1 MPQSIDHGVRYTSMR
16 TVALTDQP
24 SPDSLTERPTLP
36 HHIRATSEFA
46 PIPKDDYSP
55 AVWGLGWRSPTLMV
69 GLFLGGLALSV
80 GHHLYYKSHDNT
92 LVKSAEQQTWTIRIG
107 TGFAFLV
114 KTLLVAAIGIAAV
127 QQMWATLRKKSVN
140 IRGIDAMFSILSDPL
155 AFFVPDMW
163 ICAKTLTVLAIVSWL
178 IPLTAL
184 ITPATLSVHLKT
196 TSTTTQMNVPTVKFT
211 KDFWSNW
218 ASYGGAGFISQP
230 SYIINRLFTA
240 TSSSAAIIPLTPPL
254 PNSSYTLQFW
264 GPSYK
269 CQDLSEVIAE
279 TKGIIYTDEDL
290 NNHTSFQGV
299 WDRYAINS
307 SNSRAIYSGSA
318 PEWLSNTLLIAT
330 RQYQGIYKEN
340 STETSL
346 VCKLWNT
353 SYVLDVSFD
362 DTIQRLVP
370 ISTDLVAP
378 CDWNTSTAMWST
390 LSSDVPESLGGYYI
404 THLLFS
410 SLING
415 YLRLSASEEL
425 NGDATWIMQS
435 GLFECPEL
443 VNSSYSRV
451 ELGPSPTCRNKTLG
465 RALED
470 LSRNFT
476 YSLLS
481 LNTANT
487 SVPVSVNSP
496 KNFYSYNWRNLV
508 TAYVTAL
515 VVTFGCITIGFF
527 ALCSNGVPENTSFSN
542 LLRTTRN
549 PDLDVLTT
557 GYCLGS
563 DHLPDEL
570 EKARLRFG
578 EIETPQPFK
587 HAAFG
592 FEGSVI
598 DLVKDEK
605 YY

>member
-1 MPQSIDHGVRYTSMR
+1 MR
-16 TVALTDQP
+16 TISLTDQP
-24 SPDSLTERPTLP
+24 HPDSMTERSTSP

-46 PIPKDDYSP
+46 RSPQDDHSP

-69 GLFLGGLALSV
+69 GLFLCGLALSV
-80 GHHLYYKSHDNT
+80 GHHIYYKSYDNT
-92 LVKSAEQQTWTIRIG
+92 LVQSAEQQTWTVRIG

-163 ICAKTLTVLAIVSWL
+163 ICAKTLTLLAIVSWL

-211 KDFWSNW
+211 RDFWTNW
-218 ASYGGAGFISQP
+218 AFYGGVGYISDP
-230 SYIINRLFTA
+230 SFIINRLFTA
-240 TSSSAAIIPLTPPL
+240 TYSSAAIIPLTPPL
-254 PNSSYTLQFW
+254 PNSSYILEFS

-269 CQDLSEVIAE
+269 CQNLSEVIAE
-279 TKGIIYTDEDL
+279 TKGITYTDVSG
-290 NNHTSFQGV
+290 NNYISFQDV
-299 WDRYAINS
+299 WDRYAMNS
-307 SNSRAIYSGSA
+307 SDHPNSRTIYSGSV
-318 PEWLSNTLLIAT
+318 PSFLNNTLLIAT
-330 RQYQGIYKEN
+330 RPYPYLKN

-353 SYVLDVSFD
+353 SYVLDVSFN
-362 DTIQRLVP
+362 DTIQSLVP
-370 ISTDLVAP
+370 VSTDLVAP
-378 CDWNTSTAMWST
+378 CDWNSGTAIYSG
-390 LSSDVPESLGGYYI
+390 LSLDQQESLGGYYI

-410 SLING
+410 SLIKG
-415 YLRLSASEEL
+415 TLRINPSGEL
-425 NGDATWIMQS
+425 MGDATRLMQS

-443 VNSSYSRV
+443 LDSDSYPQVKSTA
-451 ELGPSPTCRNKTLG
+451 SPTCRNKTLG

-481 LNTANT
+481 LNAANT

-496 KNFYSYNWRNLV
+496 KNFYSYDWKNLI
-508 TAYVTAL
+508 TAYATAL
-515 VVTFGCITIGFF
+515 VVTFVCITTGFL
-527 ALCSNGVPENTSFSN
+527 ALCSNGVPGKTSFSN

-570 EKARLRFG
+570 EKVRLRFG

-592 FEGSVI
+592 YEDSVI